1 MIAIVLTYGALA
13 GVSWALDHPEA
24 IGAAIPR
31 MLIHYYRWRIRRLE
45 RQIGRSRLA
54 QEER

>member
-1 MIAIVLTYGALA
+1 VIAIVLTYGALA